1 MKRNLLYKAFIA
13 VSLLGMAIGCSD
25 FGDTNLDPEHLND
38 GNINYNMVFTN
49 AQHQASGSDNDVWTN
64 GIIYGATM
72 MQHATSVEWSEVFYT
87 YSASYNS
94 GFWSSMY
101 SGNRASARDIKI
113 VLNAWKDKPGY
124 DTDYQIARIVKAYVF
139 HRLTDLYGDVP
150 YTEAAAGIDYPEYDK
165 QQDIYAD
172 LLKELNEA
180 QENLKEGT
188 SQLGSADLYYNGDLS
203 KWRKFANSL
212 MLRIAMRMTKV
223 APTDAE
229 KWVKTAVANGLFETM
244 EESAV
249 LQHTDGDAS
258 NDSSEP
264 YGKVYS
270 QRDAGKFYLSDY
282 FVNMLKTMNDPRL
295 PLVGVVCTN
304 DPTITYTSK
313 GYDKGVVDW
322 DKQVGMPI
330 GYDLNGGE
338 WDIKKSPDYP
348 GTNNPDFNFRTYY
361 STINRYTYSD
371 PQAPT
376 MVLTYAENQFLLA
389 EAAYRGWL
397 QGTSANR
404 SAEDYY
410 KAGVRAAMKQF
421 SFYTNAKSL
430 YDTYLTDAA
439 IETYLTNHPFDSDKA
454 LEQINT
460 QYYITTFCDEYET
473 FANWRRSGY
482 PKLTPVKDGYPNSVT
497 NGTIPRRFTYPTSE
511 AQNNSSHYKKGVSG
525 LTPAEDKMTSRM
537 WWDVEEN

>member
-1 MKRNLLYKAFIA
+1 MKHNFFLKAFIA
-13 VSLLGMAIGCSD
+13 ITLTGIIAGCSD

-72 MQHATSVEWSEVFYT
+72 MQHVTSVEWSEIFYT
-87 YSASYNS
+87 YNAGYNS

-101 SGNRASARDIKI
+101 SGNRASVRDLKI
-113 VLNAWKDKPGY
+113 VLNAWKDKPEY
-124 DTDYQIARIVKAYVF
+124 ATDYQIGRIMKAYVF
-139 HRLTDLYGDVP
+139 HRMTDLYGDVP
-150 YTEAAAGIDYPEYDK
+150 YSEAAAGIDYPKYDK

-180 QENLKEGT
+180 QENLKGGT
-188 SQLGSADLYYNGDLS
+188 SQLGSADLYYNGDITM
-203 KWRKFANSL
+203 WRKFANSL
-212 MLRIAMRMTKV
+212 MLRIAMRMSKV
-223 APTDAE
+223 SPAEAE
-229 KWVKTAVANGLFETM
+229 KWVKIAVANGLFETM

-282 FVNMLKTMNDPRL
+282 FVSMLKNTEDPRL
-295 PLVGVVCTN
+295 PLIGTVCTQN
-304 DPTITYTSK
+304 PRITYTSK
-313 GYDKGVVDW
+313 GYDKGITTPE
-322 DKQVGMPI
+322 KQVGMPV
-330 GYDLNGGE
+330 GYDLNGGD
-338 WDIKKSPDYP
+338 WDIKKSPGYP
-348 GTNNPDFNFRTYY
+348 GNNDPDFNFRTYY

-376 MVLTYAENQFLLA
+376 MILTYAENQLLLA

-397 QGTSANR
+397 EGTNVSQNAQK
-404 SAEDYY
+404 YY
-410 KAGVRAAMKQF
+410 ETGVRSAMKQF
-421 SFYTNAKSL
+421 SFYANAKSL
-430 YDTYLTDAA
+430 YDTYLSDIA
-439 IETYLTNHPFDSDKA
+439 IEKYLTDHPFDMNKA

-460 QYYITTFCDEYET
+460 QYYIATFCDEYET

-482 PKLTPVKDGYPNSVT
+482 PKLVPVKAGYPNSVT

-511 AQNNSSHYKKGVSG
+511 AQNNSSHYKEGVSG
-525 LTPAEDKMTSRM
+525 LMPAEDKMTSRM
-537 WWDVEEN
+537 WWDVE

>member
-1 MKRNLLYKAFIA
+1 MKRNFLYKAFIA
-13 VSLLGMAIGCSD
+13 ITLTGIVAGCSD
-25 FGDTNLDPEHLND
+25 FGNTNLDPEHLND

-87 YSASYNS
+87 YNAGYNS

-101 SGNRASARDIKI
+101 SGNRASVRDLKI
-113 VLNAWKDKPGY
+113 VLNAWKDKPEY
-124 DTDYQIARIVKAYVF
+124 ATDYQIGRIMKAYVF
-139 HRLTDLYGDVP
+139 HRMTDLYGDVP
-150 YTEAAAGIDYPEYDK
+150 YSEAAAGIDYPKYDK

-180 QENLKEGT
+180 QENLKGGT
-188 SQLGSADLYYNGDLS
+188 SQLGSADLYYNGDITM
-203 KWRKFANSL
+203 WRKFANSL
-212 MLRIAMRMTKV
+212 MLRIAMRMSKV
-223 APTDAE
+223 SPAEAE
-229 KWVKTAVANGLFETM
+229 KWVKIAVANGLFETM

-282 FVNMLKTMNDPRL
+282 FVSMLKNTEDPRL
-295 PLVGVVCTN
+295 PLIGTVCTQN
-304 DPTITYTSK
+304 PRITYTSK
-313 GYDKGVVDW
+313 GYDKGITTPE
-322 DKQVGMPI
+322 KQVGMPV
-330 GYDLNGGE
+330 GYDLNGGD
-338 WDIKKSPDYP
+338 WDIKKSPGYP
-348 GTNNPDFNFRTYY
+348 GNNDPDFNFRTYY

-376 MVLTYAENQFLLA
+376 MILTYAENQLLLA

-397 QGTSANR
+397 EGTNVSQNAQK
-404 SAEDYY
+404 YY
-410 KAGVRAAMKQF
+410 ETGVRSAMKQF
-421 SFYTNAKSL
+421 SFYANAKSL
-430 YDTYLTDAA
+430 YDTYLSDTA
-439 IETYLTNHPFDSDKA
+439 IEKYLADHPFDMNKA

-460 QYYITTFCDEYET
+460 QYYIATFCDEYET

-482 PKLTPVKDGYPNSVT
+482 PKLVPVKAGYPNSVT

-511 AQNNSSHYKKGVSG
+511 AQNNSSHYKEGVSG

-537 WWDVEEN
+537 WWDVE

>member
-1 MKRNLLYKAFIA
+1 MKHNFFLKAFIA
-13 VSLLGMAIGCSD
+13 ITLTGIIAGCSD

-72 MQHATSVEWSEVFYT
+72 MQHVTSVEWSEVFYT
-87 YSASYNS
+87 YNAGYNS

-101 SGNRASARDIKI
+101 SGNRASVRDLKI
-113 VLNAWKDKPGY
+113 VLNAWKDKPEY
-124 DTDYQIARIVKAYVF
+124 ATDYQIGRIMKAYVF
-139 HRLTDLYGDVP
+139 HRMTDLYGDVP
-150 YTEAAAGIDYPEYDK
+150 YSEAAAGIDYPKYDK

-180 QENLKEGT
+180 QENLKGGT
-188 SQLGSADLYYNGDLS
+188 SQLGSADLYYNGDITM
-203 KWRKFANSL
+203 WRKFANSL
-212 MLRIAMRMTKV
+212 MLRIAMRMSKV
-223 APTDAE
+223 SPAEAE
-229 KWVKTAVANGLFETM
+229 KWVKIAVANGLFETM

-282 FVNMLKTMNDPRL
+282 FVSMLKNTEDPRL
-295 PLVGVVCTN
+295 PLIGTVCTQN
-304 DPTITYTSK
+304 PRITYTSK
-313 GYDKGVVDW
+313 GYDKGITTPE
-322 DKQVGMPI
+322 KQVGMPV
-330 GYDLNGGE
+330 GYDLNGGD
-338 WDIKKSPDYP
+338 WDIKKSPGYP
-348 GTNNPDFNFRTYY
+348 GNNDPDFNFRTYY

-376 MVLTYAENQFLLA
+376 MILTYAENQLLLA

-397 QGTSANR
+397 EGTNVSQNAQK
-404 SAEDYY
+404 YY
-410 KAGVRAAMKQF
+410 ETGVRSAMKQF
-421 SFYTNAKSL
+421 SFYANAKSL
-430 YDTYLTDAA
+430 YDTYLSDIA
-439 IETYLTNHPFDSDKA
+439 IEKYLTDHPFDMNKA

-460 QYYITTFCDEYET
+460 QYYIATFCDEYET

-482 PKLTPVKDGYPNSVT
+482 PKLVPVKAGYPNSVT
-497 NGTIPRRFTYPTSE
+497 NGTIPRRFTCPTSE
-511 AQNNSSHYKKGVSG
+511 AQNNSSHYKEGVSG
-525 LTPAEDKMTSRM
+525 LMPAEDKMTSRM
-537 WWDVEEN
+537 WWDVE

>member
-1 MKRNLLYKAFIA
+1 MKHNFFLKAFIA
-13 VSLLGMAIGCSD
+13 ITLTGIIAGCSD

-72 MQHATSVEWSEVFYT
+72 MQHVTSVEWSEVFYT
-87 YSASYNS
+87 YNAGYNS

-101 SGNRASARDIKI
+101 SGNRASVRDLKI
-113 VLNAWKDKPGY
+113 VLNAWKDKPEY
-124 DTDYQIARIVKAYVF
+124 ATDYQIGRIMKAYVF
-139 HRLTDLYGDVP
+139 HRMTDLYGDVP
-150 YTEAAAGIDYPEYDK
+150 YSEAAAGIDYPKYDK

-180 QENLKEGT
+180 QENLKGGT
-188 SQLGSADLYYNGDLS
+188 SQLGSADLYYNGDITM
-203 KWRKFANSL
+203 WRKFANSL
-212 MLRIAMRMTKV
+212 MLRIAMRMSKV
-223 APTDAE
+223 SPAEAE
-229 KWVKTAVANGLFETM
+229 KWVKIAVANGLFETM

-282 FVNMLKTMNDPRL
+282 FVSMLKNTEDPRL
-295 PLVGVVCTN
+295 PLIGTVCTQN
-304 DPTITYTSK
+304 PRITYTSK
-313 GYDKGVVDW
+313 GYDKGITIPE
-322 DKQVGMPI
+322 KQVGMPV
-330 GYDLNGGE
+330 GYDLNGGD
-338 WDIKKSPDYP
+338 WDIKKSLGYP
-348 GTNNPDFNFRTYY
+348 GNNNPDFNFRTYY

-371 PQAPT
+371 PQSPT
-376 MVLTYAENQFLLA
+376 MILTYAENQLLLA

-397 QGTSANR
+397 EGTNVSQNAQK
-404 SAEDYY
+404 YY
-410 KAGVRAAMKQF
+410 ETGVRSAMKQF
-421 SFYTNAKSL
+421 SFYANAKSL
-430 YDTYLTDAA
+430 YDTYLSDAA
-439 IETYLTNHPFDSDKA
+439 IEKYLADHPFDVNKA

-460 QYYITTFCDEYET
+460 QYYIATFCDEYET

-482 PKLTPVKDGYPNSVT
+482 PKLVPVKAGYPNSVT

-511 AQNNSSHYKKGVSG
+511 AQNNSSHYKEGVSG
-525 LTPAEDKMTSRM
+525 LMPAEDKMTSRM
-537 WWDVEEN
+537 WWDVE